1 MTAKKIGILTTVTLA
16 IVSFACLAAAY
27 LAATDIWHG
36 LGSPDFWQDQGRSAF
51 EWRILACTAPVI
63 GLFHVAFF
71 IAATVIMA
79 KWPKS

>member
-1 MTAKKIGILTTVTLA
+1 MTAKKTGILITVILA

-27 LAATDIWHG
+27 LAATNIWHG
-36 LGSPDFWQDQGRSAF
+36 LGNPDFWQGQGQSAL

-63 GLFHVAFF
+63 AMFHVAFF